1 LDDGRSGEE
10 FRYVQCMLLAAALL
24 VCIGTVP
31 LFGGRLEALAE
42 LELRARWTLVAALGT
57 QLTIVYV
64 VPDAPRDLLSGAH
77 LCSYLFAIGF
87 LWANRRVPGLV
98 LIALGGASNLTV
110 IAANGGVMPASRS
123 ALQTAGLEDTPGQF
137 ASSIAVGHPKLAF
150 LGDVFAVPASFPV
163 HNVFSVGDVV
173 IVIGAFVLLHRVCDS
188 ALFRHRR
195 QDFRALVRDRSF
207 MRVWSALAVSNF
219 GDWTYTL
226 AVLTT
231 LVDRSTA
238 PHGFAALLI
247 AQVGPAALAGALG
260 GPLIDKLPRKGVM
273 ITADAARF
281 AAVGSLLVVNQITLP
296 HLYFVAAC
304 IGLFGALFGPSLKA
318 SLPNLVPANRIVAA
332 NALLLGTFHTAIMV
346 GPVAGAM
353 IAAAYGPELAL
364 GLNATSF
371 ALSGLLIAGVRIRRS
386 EPPTESS
393 PGRALVEGFRYTL
406 ATPLARGVMLIVGL
420 IMVGAAVRTPLEP
433 LFVLRILAE
442 NPAALGLATGSWGL
456 GMVIGSGV
464 APALAARWPRERLLA
479 ISLLGVGTAVI
490 GSAQATSL
498 NPVLGLWLIAGLGNA
513 VAVISY
519 QSLLQERTP
528 DRVRGRVVAASEA
541 VLDSSLILGA
551 LLAGS
556 LGELVGIRGTFAVS
570 GAVFLLTAALARVLL
585 GRGQSPERPPM
596 GVEPHA
602 ELHTAEALPV
612 GAAPA
617 RP

>member
-1 LDDGRSGEE
+1 
-10 FRYVQCMLLAAALL
+10 MLLAAALL
-24 VCIGTVP
+24 VCLGTVP
-31 LFGGRLEALAE
+31 LFGGRLELLAE

-57 QLTIVYV
+57 QMTIVYV
-64 VPDAPRDLLSGAH
+64 VPGAPQDLLSAAH
-77 LCSYLFAIGF
+77 VASYLFATGF
-87 LWANRRVPGLV
+87 LWANRRVPGL
-98 LIALGGASNLTV
+98 LIIALGGASNLVV
-110 IAANGGVMPASRS
+110 IAANGGVMPASRA
-123 ALQTAGLEDTPGQF
+123 ALHTAGLEDTPGQF

-188 ALFRHRR
+188 ALFRRR
-195 QDFRALVRDRSF
+195 NEHFRALVRDRNF
-207 MRVWSALAVSNF
+207 VRVWAARAVSDF

-231 LVDRSTA
+231 LVDRETA

-247 AQVGPAALAGALG
+247 AQVGPAALSGALG
-260 GPLIDKLPRKGVM
+260 GPLIDKLPRKTLM

-281 AAVGSLLVVNQITLP
+281 SAVASLLVVPHITLP

-318 SLPNLVPANRIVAA
+318 SLPNLVPPRRLVSA

-346 GPVAGAM
+346 GPVVGAM
-353 IAAAYGPELAL
+353 IAAAYGPDLAL
-364 GLNATSF
+364 GLNAASF
-371 ALSGLLIAGVRIRRS
+371 ALSGILISGVRIART
-386 EPPTESS
+386 EPPTKSS
-393 PGRALVEGFRYTL
+393 SLRALVEGFRYTL
-406 ATPLARGVMLIVGL
+406 ATPLARGVMMIVGVV
-420 IMVGAAVRTPLEP
+420 MVAAAVRTPLEP
-433 LFVLRILAE
+433 LFVLKTIGE
-442 NPAALGLATGSWGL
+442 SPAALGVATGSWGL

-464 APALAARWPRERLLA
+464 APALAARWPRERLLSV
-479 ISLLGVGTAVI
+479 SLVAVGVSVLA
-490 GSAQATSL
+490 SSQARSL
-498 NPVLGLWLIAGLGNA
+498 NPVLGFWLVAGLGNA

-528 DRVRGRVVAASEA
+528 DSVRGRVVAASEA

-556 LGELVGIRGTFAVS
+556 LGEVVGIRGAFAVS
-570 GAVFLLTAALARVLL
+570 GVVFLVTAVLARALL
-585 GRGQSPERPPM
+585 GSGERPQRD
-596 GVEPHA
+596 A
-602 ELHTAEALPV
+602 AATADRADVDIPEALPA

-617 RP
+617 HS